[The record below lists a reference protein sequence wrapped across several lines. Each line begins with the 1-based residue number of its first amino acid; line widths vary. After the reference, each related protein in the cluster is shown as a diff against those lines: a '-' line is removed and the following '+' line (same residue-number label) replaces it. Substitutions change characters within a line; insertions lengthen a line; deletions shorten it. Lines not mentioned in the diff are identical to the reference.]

1 MVVAPWLCKCESART
16 AEEAVMD
23 VDEAVNKPEVGA
35 MADAM
40 SALLALTVRMKIR
53 VNSPA
58 LTIVTVAVVMAVVL
72 DKAPMAVLMNDS
84 SGRWYLLY
92 C

>member
-1 MVVAPWLCKCESART
+1 MVMQMRERANGRGGR
-16 AEEAVMD
+16 D
-23 VDEAVNKPEVGA
+23 GRGQGRDKPAVGA
-35 MADAM
+35 TADAM
-40 SALLALTVRMKIR
+40 SALLALTVRMKR
-53 VNSPA
+53 RANSPA

-72 DKAPMAVLMNDS
+72 DKAPMAALMNDS

>member
-40 SALLALTVRMKIR
+40 SALLALMVRMKIR
-53 VNSPA
+53 ANSPA

-72 DKAPMAVLMNDS
+72 DEAPMAVLMNDS

>member
-1 MVVAPWLCKCESART
+1 MVVTPWLCKCKSAQT

-35 MADAM
+35 TADTM
-40 SALLALTVRMKIR
+40 SALLALTVRMKILA
-53 VNSPA
+53 NSPA

-72 DKAPMAVLMNDS
+72 DEAPMAVLMNDS

>member
-1 MVVAPWLCKCESART
+1 M

-40 SALLALTVRMKIR
+40 SALLALTVKTRR
-53 VNSPA
+53 LVNSPA
-58 LTIVTVAVVMAVVL
+58 LRIVTVAVVMAVAL
-72 DKAPMAVLMNDS
+72 DEAPMAVLMNDS
-84 SGRWYLLY
+84 SGHCYSLY